1 MGGGGRSGWGVEVNR
16 LIDRLSSQEMEGTC
30 SCWDAPRG
38 QTSRGAAPR
47 DIPVKRL
54 AAQQKRREADA
65 SSNSTDPHTP
75 PTPTH
80 PPAITAAASQGRSA

>member
-1 MGGGGRSGWGVEVNR
+1 MGGVNR
-16 LIDRLSSQEMEGTC
+16 LTDRLSSQEMEGTC
-30 SCWDAPRG
+30 SCRDAPRG

-65 SSNSTDPHTP
+65 SSNSTVHTSP
-75 PTPTH
+75 ETL
-80 PPAITAAASQGRSA
+80 SFRGGGQQEN